1 MEMKLRRAYKGYK
14 SNKNNISFCSQKTTN
29 YLGESKIQI

>member
-1 MEMKLRRAYKGYK
+1 MEMKVRRAYKGYK

-29 YLGESKIQI
+29 NLGNSKILN

>member
-14 SNKNNISFCSQKTTN
+14 SNKKNISFCSQKTTN
-29 YLGESKIQI
+29 YLENSKILN